1 MKTIKLL
8 LAGLAMASA
17 TAWAQDCTAPD
28 VPELPDGKTA
38 SYDDMI
44 AGQGAVKAFQADNL
58 EYMNCMEPLITNALA
73 AAQGESA
80 TDEDKARVKA
90 LEEAYNAAVSREEEL
105 AGAFNN
111 AIRAYKEA
119 NPG

>member
-1 MKTIKLL
+1 MNTIKLL
-8 LAGLAMASA
+8 LAGLAMTSA
-17 TAWAQDCTAPD
+17 AALAEDCAAPA
-28 VPELPDGKTA
+28 VPELPNGATA

-44 AGQGAVKAFQADNL
+44 AGQGAVKAFQAENL
-58 EYMNCMEPLITNALA
+58 KYMNCMEPQINEALA
-73 AAQGESA
+73 AAQAESA

-105 AGAFNN
+105 AGQFNN